1 MKYMGAIDAGTLL
14 AENKMDVET
23 PKMSL
28 HDAQIDALAGVD
40 LEVGKEFDI
49 KAHVRITAISDDKE
63 FGERVTLEFVK
74 MQSDMP
80 KERSID
86 KLYPSVKKVK

>member
-28 HDAQIDALAGVD
+28 HD
-40 LEVGKEFDI
+40 
-49 KAHVRITAISDDKE
+49 S
-63 FGERVTLEFVK
+63 
-74 MQSDMP
+74 
-80 KERSID
+80 
-86 KLYPSVKKVK
+86 